1 MPTSSNVRTSQQQPE
16 NADQQGN
23 QNNQKKSSE
32 RTMTLS
38 EAASIM
44 RNSNASPEDRSLAA
58 SIMGR
63 EGGKHSHDHDEK
75 RRKAA
80 GE

>member
-16 NADQQGN
+16 NASH

-44 RNSNASPEDRSLAA
+44 RNANASPEDRSLAA

-75 RRKAA
+75 RKKAS